1 MDRPKQWWIFVET
14 GECVETP
21 TQEEAIQRL
30 QHLNKWATLTPAN
43 VISEAEFDARA
54 DAGERFGLLP
64 PIEALHAASERF

>member
-1 MDRPKQWWIFVET
+1 MEQPKQWWVFVET

-21 TQEEAIQRL
+21 TQEEAIGRL
-30 QHLNKWATLTPAN
+30 ARLNTWADVGTHN